1 MLNNVK
7 HGYCPNKPAC
17 PVFRRYNYYICTV
30 FFMVLDLRL
39 KIKTSKAVGMTALL
53 VFMCFHGAWF
63 AISGIMLI
71 LQSKSFRKGMND
83 FL

>member
-1 MLNNVK
+1 ML
-7 HGYCPNKPAC
+7 KPG
-17 PVFRRYNYYICTV
+17 VVRTNRRAPCLEGIITIFALC

-39 KIKTSKAVGMTALL
+39 KIKTSKAVVMTALL

-71 LQSKSFRKGMND
+71 FAI
-83 FL
+83 

>member
-1 MLNNVK
+1 
-7 HGYCPNKPAC
+7 
-17 PVFRRYNYYICTV
+17 
-30 FFMVLDLRL
+30 MVLDLRL

>member
-1 MLNNVK
+1 
-7 HGYCPNKPAC
+7 
-17 PVFRRYNYYICTV
+17 
-30 FFMVLDLRL
+30 MVSDLRL

-71 LQSKSFRKGMND
+71 FAIEVI
-83 FL
+83 